1 MTRRNRGKWDDLEA
15 EEEEKLYRR
24 RNPLR
29 STVRA
34 ASLSF
39 HYYSSALF
47 SFFVAPFSFTH
58 SYLSASLR
66 FSKGSSFPPFW
77 LFSTRVT
84 IAKMRSDSGEIL
96 AKIPPFI
103 LISFLSSVCTSSPTS
118 FGNPIYTNPRARTLL
133 EDSPG
138 GRLYP
143 RIVERFFGGPVGL
156 SSPFTSPKCSVY
168 NIVTLLESAAIFFLH
183 LHKGWIS
190 SNFLIRSLCWLRG
203 R

>member
-1 MTRRNRGKWDDLEA
+1 MRRSRSRGGRKIISTPESL
-15 EEEEKLYRR
+15 KIHRSSCFPFI
-24 RNPLR
+24 PLLLFRAVFLLCR
-29 STVRA
+29 SFFFY
-34 ASLSF
+34 SFLSF
-39 HYYSSALF
+39 
-47 SFFVAPFSFTH
+47 
-58 SYLSASLR
+58 R
-66 FSKGSSFPPFW
+66 FSTLLEGSSFPPFW

-190 SNFLIRSLCWLRG
+190 SNFLIRSLC
-203 R
+203 

>member
-1 MTRRNRGKWDDLEA
+1 MRRSRSRGGRKIISTPESL
-15 EEEEKLYRR
+15 KIH
-24 RNPLR
+24 R
-29 STVRA
+29 SSCFPFILLLLFRA
-34 ASLSF
+34 IFLLCRSFFFYLFLSF
-39 HYYSSALF
+39 LF
-47 SFFVAPFSFTH
+47 ST
-58 SYLSASLR
+58 LLE
-66 FSKGSSFPPFW
+66 GSNFPAFW
-77 LFSTRVT
+77 LFSARVT

-143 RIVERFFGGPVGL
+143 RIVERFFGSPVGL
-156 SSPFTSPKCSVY
+156 SSPFTSPKCSIY
-168 NIVTLLESAAIFFLH
+168 NIVTLLESAAIFFPH

-190 SNFLIRSLCWLRG
+190 SSFLIRSLYWLRG

>member
-1 MTRRNRGKWDDLEA
+1 MRRSRSRGGRKIISTPESL
-15 EEEEKLYRR
+15 KIH
-24 RNPLR
+24 R
-29 STVRA
+29 SSCFPFILLLLFRA
-34 ASLSF
+34 IFLLCRSFFFYLFLSF
-39 HYYSSALF
+39 LF
-47 SFFVAPFSFTH
+47 ST
-58 SYLSASLR
+58 LLE
-66 FSKGSSFPPFW
+66 GSNFPPFW
-77 LFSTRVT
+77 LFSARVT

-143 RIVERFFGGPVGL
+143 RIVERFFGSPVGL
-156 SSPFTSPKCSVY
+156 SSPFTSPKCSIY
-168 NIVTLLESAAIFFLH
+168 NIVTLLESAAIFFPH

-190 SNFLIRSLCWLRG
+190 SSFLIRSLYWLRG